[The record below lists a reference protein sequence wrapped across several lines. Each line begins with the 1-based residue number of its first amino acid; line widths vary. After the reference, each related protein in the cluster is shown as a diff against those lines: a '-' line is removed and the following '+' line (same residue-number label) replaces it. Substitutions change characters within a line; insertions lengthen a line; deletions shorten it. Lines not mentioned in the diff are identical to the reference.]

1 MALRDTIRELT
12 SKHLDAGYSVMGQCL
27 SAVGWVGNTLPERY
41 DMVELPCSD
50 VSGGGFAVGAALGGK
65 RPILVIR
72 YQGFSHFNA
81 PLIVSYAAK
90 SKEMWGRPCPM
101 LIRGIAMEGS
111 IGPVA
116 GSSHHALW
124 DMPGVKIRSPMTA
137 REWTEAYAEF
147 MDGDDVMYLSEH
159 RSSWELDA
167 DAGDIFHIAAE
178 AVLFPISITRIACYQ
193 AAVFKALPVSI
204 CPIVKLRPLEVS
216 EAALEALQRIG
227 RGVVLD
233 DAHTGVAK
241 AVSHDLA
248 RLTGAQIKV
257 LGLEDRTAGFYRD
270 NLPPDCDQIIQSVK
284 EW

>member
-90 SKEMWGRPCPM
+90 SKEMWGRPCP
-101 LIRGIAMEGS
+101 LLVRGIAMEGG

-116 GSSHHALW
+116 GSSHHHLW
-124 DMPGVKIRSPMTA
+124 NVPGVKIFSPMNSDEWVTA
-137 REWTEAYAEF
+137 YQKF
-147 MDGDDVMYLSEH
+147 MDGDDVVYLSEH
-159 RSSWELDA
+159 RGSWGMECHS
-167 DAGDIFHIAAE
+167 GFIPGSGP
-178 AVLFPISITRIACYQ
+178 VLFPISITRLAAIEVAKEHGFPCYP
-193 AAVFKALPVSI
+193 LW
-204 CPIVKLRPLEVS
+204 KLKPL
-216 EAALEALQRIG
+216 
-227 RGVVLD
+227 VVLD
-233 DAHTGVAK
+233 EAINALIKSGRGLVIDDSHTPFAK
-241 AVSHDLA
+241 AIAHSLSM
-248 RLTGAQIKV
+248 RTGARV
-257 LGLEDRTAGFYRD
+257 EVMGLEDRTAGFYKD
-270 NLPPDCDQIIQSVK
+270 NLPPTREAIEKCLLGG
-284 EW
+284 